1 MINEF
6 LFAIFFTLI
15 LVIVL
20 WVFVLAGTDILNGI
34 QIAAE
39 KRDEEI
45 RKSEEKRQKNKIE
58 QSAKQSEE
66 WVNRRRRLIIAK
78 GPEINKIT
86 RSVFGNI
93 RYFRINRING
103 KLFFSTKIGD
113 FSIYNALSKD
123 YESLLG
129 ELEEMK
135 KRREYMLAN
144 KVSSR
149 TNIDSRLS
157 KSYSRKS
164 RSNNND
170 DYPTDD
176 DINSVDG
183 GPPSEARRRRNN
195 DDDDDD
201 DDDDGW
207 YNRSTDFYLDPFD

>member
-1 MINEF
+1 MNNPRFWIILCVCVILIKYMDPAIILFILLLFSSFFFFGF
-6 LFAIFFTLI
+6 LEGNKKQRIS
-15 LVIVL
+15 
-20 WVFVLAGTDILNGI
+20 DNK
-34 QIAAE
+34 IAAE
-39 KRDEEI
+39 KREEET
-45 RKSEEKRQKNKIE
+45 RKRVKEREQAEKQ
-58 QSAKQSEE
+58 AEE

-103 KLFFSTKIGD
+103 ELCFSTKIGD
-113 FSIYNALSKD
+113 FSIYNSLSKD

-183 GPPSEARRRRNN
+183 GPPSEAY
-195 DDDDDD
+195 D
-201 DDDDGW
+201 DDDDG
-207 YNRSTDFYLDPFD
+207 